1 MKEDAD
7 EQKVSQFPA
16 QKPAK
21 ARKPKMSPSFADAL
35 APYFPDLKKKLYRAS
50 MPETPSQFLERAI
63 LSSFFVAVALS
74 LVLAVFLNI
83 LYISPLFAIAALIF
97 LVPASFFYLML
108 YPEARI
114 IRRQQDIDA
123 ELVFAGR
130 HILIALR
137 AGMPL
142 FDALV
147 GVSSGYGAVSEEFK
161 RIVEKINL
169 GIPMGQALREAGEN
183 TTSGAFA
190 RIVMQIANAISS
202 GADVSS
208 SLEIALNQIAK
219 EQAIALKA
227 YGQKLNPTIMFY
239 MIIGIIFPSLGV
251 AFAIILFSLVSS
263 GAIGLNPTSLIYVLV
278 FISLVQYLFLS
289 LVESSRPRYVL

>member
-1 MKEDAD
+1 MKEDAE
-7 EQKVSQFPA
+7 EQKIA
-16 QKPAK
+16 QAPRPAK
-21 ARKPKMSPSFADAL
+21 AKKQRTFSPFAEML
-35 APYFPDLKKKLYRAS
+35 VPYFPDLKKKLYRAS
-50 MPETPSQFLERAI
+50 MAETPAQFLERVIGSSI
-63 LSSFFVAVALS
+63 LLSATAALLLG
-74 LVLAVFLNI
+74 LVFSVVSVNV
-83 LYISPLFAIAALIF
+83 LFALLAFVILLPLSF
-97 LVPASFFYLML
+97 LYLMF

-114 IRRQQDIDA
+114 VRRQQDIDS

-147 GVSSGYGAVSEEFK
+147 GVSSGYGAVSEEFR

-169 GIPMGQALREAGEN
+169 GIPMGQALREAGTN

-208 SLEIALNQIAK
+208 SLEIVLNQIAR

-227 YGQKLNPTIMFY
+227 YGQKLNPIIMFY
-239 MIIGIIFPSLGV
+239 MIMGIIFPSLGV

-263 GAIGLNPTSLIYVLV
+263 GTIGLTPVSLIYVLV
-278 FISLVQYLFLS
+278 VISLVQYLFLS
-289 LVESSRPRYVL
+289 LVESSRPKYVL